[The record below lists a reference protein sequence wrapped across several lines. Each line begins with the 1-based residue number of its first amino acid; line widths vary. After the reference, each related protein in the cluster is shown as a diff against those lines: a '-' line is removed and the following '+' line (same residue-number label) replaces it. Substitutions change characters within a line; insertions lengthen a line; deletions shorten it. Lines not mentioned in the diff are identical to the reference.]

1 MQLTVKRPKWQIVKT
16 WGELVY
22 AKVEKCSSAP
32 VQIKD
37 SGLTE
42 GVDDK
47 TSPLLAVKVSL
58 RVHSKK

>member
-1 MQLTVKRPKWQIVKT
+1 MVQATVVTIW
-16 WGELVY
+16 
-22 AKVEKCSSAP
+22 KVQEYSLSL

-42 GVDDK
+42 GVDDEM
-47 TSPLLAVKVSL
+47 SPFLAVEVTF

>member
-1 MQLTVKRPKWQIVKT
+1 MKGWECLLSQ
-16 WGELVY
+16 
-22 AKVEKCSSAP
+22 

-47 TSPLLAVKVSL
+47 TSPFLAVKVSF
-58 RVHSKK
+58 RVYSKK